1 MLVDRFVLK
10 HFGRLGKYG
19 KLRVSASSTLEP
31 LEAGLWKG
39 QHYSAYHVCIFSVGQ
54 SRSLTYAFRSFVW
67 QDLQPKETTRPISST
82 EFQVFDGHDGSA
94 EVEACRACHVVGVD
108 WAVASQHFQLFMFQC
123 MVSEGVT

>member
-1 MLVDRFVLK
+1 ME
-10 HFGRLGKYG
+10 KYG

-31 LEAGLWKG
+31 LEAVLWKG
-39 QHYSAYHVCIFSVGQ
+39 PNYFPFQYTVSVYSQLVNQEA
-54 SRSLTYAFRSFVW
+54 FVW
-67 QDLQPKETTRPISST
+67 QDLQPKETTRPICST

-108 WAVASQHFQLFMFQC
+108 WAVSSQHFQLFMFQC